1 MFLVQLKLIEE
12 NCTPADKTDTSTA
25 PSCGWANIKDAL
37 MGEWEIGGS
46 ARPAKQSMTGY
57 RQIKKT
63 SEGI

>member
-25 PSCGWANIKDAL
+25 PSCGWADIKDAL
-37 MGEWEIGGS
+37 TSEWEIGGS
-46 ARPAKQSMTGY
+46 ARPAKQSMNWL
-57 RQIKKT
+57 QANKKT